1 MLRIY
6 GLIIVLGLLAG
17 AGYGAYYYYNDTQ
30 QRIKTLQENNAKLE
44 TVAKTNELTINS
56 LQQSQE
62 KFAELNN
69 ELQIKLDEAES
80 YGDNLRKK
88 LHNAIYKSCNTYFA
102 KTFTKIISDSGK
114 TKENLNNWKKHIEHV
129 QFGGGNTNTIG

>member
-1 MLRIY
+1 MLRVY
-6 GLIIVLGLLAG
+6 MLIIVVGLIG
-17 AGYGAYYYYNDTQ
+17 GVVYGAYAYYNDTQ

-62 KFAELNN
+62 QFAELNN
-69 ELQIKLDEAES
+69 ELQIKLNEAES

-88 LHNAIYKSCNTYFA
+88 LHKHNLTRLSIKKPGLIEKRINDGTNKLF
-102 KTFTKIISDSGK
+102 DS
-114 TKENLNNWKKHIEHV
+114 IESVTAHPV
-129 QFGGGNTNTIG
+129 VE